1 MSRGQAECRTSKHEA
16 EQLASGL
23 CAICGMWQRG
33 LRRYGQFCLVGG
45 TGVVVDMGVLWALTS
60 PAMLGW
66 NLSLSK
72 VLAAEVAIFNNFLWN
87 ELWTFRGLSGARDNW
102 RARLGR
108 LGKFNLICVA
118 GIGWSVLLLNLQA
131 YAWGMNVYVANLVA
145 IVIVSLW
152 NYLMNLR
159 FGWGGTKS
167 EANENRT
174 VNGMKKPDGAKI

>member
-1 MSRGQAECRTSKHEA
+1 MVIDEHGRDRQS
-16 EQLASGL
+16 SGL
-23 CAICGMWQRG
+23 WGFCVRLRQSG

-45 TGVVVDMGVLWALTS
+45 TGVVVDTGVLWALAS

-87 ELWTFRGLSGARDNW
+87 DLWTFRGLSAAGNDW

-118 GIGWSVLLLNLQA
+118 GIGWSVLLLNLLA
-131 YAWGMNVYVANLVA
+131 HAWGMNVYVANLVA

-152 NYLMNLR
+152 NYFMNLR
-159 FGWGGTKS
+159 FGWSGRVKDEG
-167 EANENRT
+167 
-174 VNGMKKPDGAKI
+174 